1 MKIEIEK
8 PVIPQFVADWI
19 EECKGWNDYE
29 QEYDGDNA
37 IDLFSAMDLD
47 NAGMQDNVQDYLVDN
62 TETFARAWL
71 DDYKVEEVEE
81 VD

>member
-1 MKIEIEK
+1 MKIEK

-47 NAGMQDNVQDYLVDN
+47 NAGMPDNVQDYIVN
-62 TETFARAWL
+62 NSETFARAWL
-71 DDYKVEEVEE
+71 DGYKVEEVEE
-81 VD
+81 E

>member
-1 MKIEIEK
+1 MKIEK

-29 QEYDGDNA
+29 QEYDEDNA

-62 TETFARAWL
+62 TKTFARAWL
-71 DDYKVEEVEE
+71 DGYKVEEVEE
-81 VD
+81 EED